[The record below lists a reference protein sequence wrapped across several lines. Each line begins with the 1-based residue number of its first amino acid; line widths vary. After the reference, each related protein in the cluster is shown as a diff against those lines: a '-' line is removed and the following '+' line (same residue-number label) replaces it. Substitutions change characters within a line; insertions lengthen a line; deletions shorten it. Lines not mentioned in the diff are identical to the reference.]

1 MVTLIE
7 DEWLLPCRFPF
18 GRIGFIL
25 KGLYEVAV
33 TNKTNQKKEGEG
45 GGAQGGRGEGGGV
58 GDE

>member
-1 MVTLIE
+1 MSGCYLVGLH
-7 DEWLLPCRFPF
+7 F

-45 GGAQGGRGEGGGV
+45 GGGAQGGRGEGGGV